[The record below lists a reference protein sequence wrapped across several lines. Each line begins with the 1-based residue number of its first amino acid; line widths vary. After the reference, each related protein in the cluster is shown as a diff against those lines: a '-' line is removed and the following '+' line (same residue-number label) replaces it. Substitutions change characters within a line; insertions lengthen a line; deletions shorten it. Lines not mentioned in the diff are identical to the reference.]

1 MRRVRWRAAGFI
13 SPIRM
18 ERCFWGVTGASS
30 CHAAGFVSLSRTEMY
45 LRPVQRRI
53 LLAGQPAHFL
63 LSRRRVIS
71 LCRMQTRHHAVL
83 RRIFLCCAECKCA
96 FMPCR
101 GENILP
107 RLSRCVSYCRPL
119 PRRRIHFTEL
129 LVCLLPH
136 RQLPSAAQNA
146 DSPSCLAEGENI
158 LPVRHPLHSSPPA
171 HHCSAAFTSGHCFDG
186 LSRPKRNKKPP
197 VPF

>member
-71 LCRMQTRHHAVL
+71 LCRMQTRPHAVL

-96 FMPCR
+96 LMPCR

-107 RLSRCVSYCRPL
+107 RLSRCVSYCPPTAAPPDSFYRAARVFAAAPPTSLRRAECRLAFMPCRGGEHSPCAPSPAFFTARPPL
-119 PRRRIHFTEL
+119 QRRFHKRSL
-129 LVCLLPH
+129 L
-136 RQLPSAAQNA
+136 
-146 DSPSCLAEGENI
+146 
-158 LPVRHPLHSSPPA
+158 
-171 HHCSAAFTSGHCFDG
+171 
-186 LSRPKRNKKPP
+186 
-197 VPF
+197 